1 METYIILSEKKW
13 HKDLYKNLLEK
24 SKYNKW
30 VLIDSKEKFQIKNL
44 KKIKPNKIF
53 IPHWSYIIPKSIFE
67 NYECI
72 VFHMTDLPFGR
83 GGSPL
88 QNLII
93 RGFNETKISALRV
106 KKGVDTGDIYLKD
119 SLTLSGSAQDIFIR
133 SNYIIEKM
141 IKKIIKDKIKP
152 IKQKGKVTTFIR
164 RKPSQSNLSLSDN
177 LDQIYNHIRMLDAEG
192 YPRAFLDFN
201 NFRLEFS
208 SVSKTNNKYL
218 KANVRIFKK

>member
-119 SLTLSGSAQDIFIR
+119 SLTLSGSAQDILLEV
-133 SNYIIEKM
+133 II
-141 IKKIIKDKIKP
+141 
-152 IKQKGKVTTFIR
+152 
-164 RKPSQSNLSLSDN
+164 
-177 LDQIYNHIRMLDAEG
+177 
-192 YPRAFLDFN
+192 
-201 NFRLEFS
+201 
-208 SVSKTNNKYL
+208 
-218 KANVRIFKK
+218 

>member
-83 GGSPL
+83 
-88 QNLII
+88 
-93 RGFNETKISALRV
+93 E
-106 KKGVDTGDIYLKD
+106 D
-119 SLTLSGSAQDIFIR
+119 STS
-133 SNYIIEKM
+133 K
-141 IKKIIKDKIKP
+141 
-152 IKQKGKVTTFIR
+152 
-164 RKPSQSNLSLSDN
+164 
-177 LDQIYNHIRMLDAEG
+177 
-192 YPRAFLDFN
+192 FN
-201 NFRLEFS
+201 NSRF
-208 SVSKTNNKYL
+208 
-218 KANVRIFKK
+218 